1 MQKIDSTSAL
11 SDAILELEVRQA
23 EEGKMLKEQANLAY
37 ESIKPINLIKSTVK
51 EALAAQD
58 LREDII
64 NLSLGLIAG
73 YVSKKVF
80 AGMEDSPL
88 KKLLGNSLQ
97 LGITILIVKHPE
109 VIQSIGKGIVKLIA
123 GGQDEPIEPA
133 RISDPN
139 LV

>member
-11 SDAILELEVRQA
+11 SDVILELEARQL

-37 ESIKPINLIKSTVK
+37 ESIKPINLIKSTFK

-73 YVSKKVF
+73 YASKKVF

-88 KKLLGNSLQ
+88 KKLLGSSLQ
-97 LGITILIVKHPE
+97 LGITIFIIKHPE
-109 VIQSIGKGIVKLIA
+109 IIQSIGKGIVKLI
-123 GGQDEPIEPA
+123 GGDQDEPIEPA
-133 RISDPN
+133 LRD
-139 LV
+139 